1 MSQSSR
7 RTLLRMALAGA
18 LGPLIAPRGMA
29 HAAPPEGLS
38 LGFSLYG
45 CPGMTLPDAVGLAS
59 DAGYRC
65 VELPL
70 MPNWPSEPD
79 RLDAAAR
86 RDLVTRLQDKKLR
99 VAAFMVHLPLAAA
112 ESDWPAQA
120 ERLKAAGRL
129 AADLAAVAD
138 PIVETV
144 VGGKPGE
151 WERWR
156 PVFVSRLKSWSTL
169 AEDAGLTIAVKP
181 HVGSS
186 LNEPRLCR
194 ELIEAVDSPRVRLA
208 YDYSHFDQ
216 RGFDL
221 VETTR
226 DLAPLSVFVHVKDR
240 APGEE
245 KVRFVLPGQGQID
258 YPLLLK
264 TLHAAGYRGA
274 VVVEVSAQIHS
285 QPGYSAKDAAAMS
298 FGHLSRA
305 LVAAGIT
312 PGG

>member
-1 MSQSSR
+1 
-7 RTLLRMALAGA
+7 
-18 LGPLIAPRGMA
+18 
-29 HAAPPEGLS
+29 
-38 LGFSLYG
+38 
-45 CPGMTLPDAVGLAS
+45 
-59 DAGYRC
+59 
-65 VELPL
+65 
-70 MPNWPSEPD
+70 
-79 RLDAAAR
+79 
-86 RDLVTRLQDKKLR
+86 
-99 VAAFMVHLPLAAA
+99 
-112 ESDWPAQA
+112 
-120 ERLKAAGRL
+120 
-129 AADLAAVAD
+129 
-138 PIVETV
+138 
-144 VGGKPGE
+144 
-151 WERWR
+151 
-156 PVFVSRLKSWSTL
+156 L
-169 AEDAGLTIAVKP
+169 AEDAGLTIAIKP
-181 HVGSS
+181 HVGSA
-186 LNEPRLCR
+186 LNEPRFCR

-285 QPGYSAKDAAAMS
+285 QPGYSAKEAASTS

-312 PGG
+312 AGS